1 VPWLTTTPRPSASA
15 AEAELQRDPYRS
27 DATIA
32 AALRC
37 SPVTVFYARRVLE
50 RSGAIPHVPPA
61 HRIARPRPQSSAAL
75 AVAQGASDPR
85 SVAGLAGVTLR
96 TAQKHLQRT
105 RPQQHDAA
113 AATDS
118 LSVRD
123 DTPSP
128 GSRATEALL
137 AHPRRS
143 NYALAASA
151 ACDEATIRRARQRLE
166 RSNEILAYLTQDR
179 TPKGPPGQPPGPI
192 RKPPAIPSLPRPPD
206 WSEGVCARVPRSQQ
220 GWWTSSDPVLR
231 EAAAELCATCPI
243 LIPCAEF
250 SLSLPVT
257 DSSVW
262 AGQSQVERLRR
273 KHAARQQ
280 AMPKPS
286 PRNLR

>member
-1 VPWLTTTPRPSASA
+1 VPWLTTTPRPAASA
-15 AEAELQRDPYRS
+15 AGRELQRDPHRS
-27 DATIA
+27 NQVIA

-75 AVAQGASDPR
+75 AVAQGASSPR
-85 SVAGLAGVTLR
+85 SVAEAASVTLR
-96 TAQKHLQRT
+96 TAQRQLARA
-105 RPQQHDAA
+105 RPAQHDAA
-113 AATDS
+113 AAADAI
-118 LSVRD
+118 SVRD

-143 NYALAASA
+143 NYALAADA

-166 RSNEILAYLTQDR
+166 RSNEILAYVTEERD
-179 TPKGPPGQPPGPI
+179 PKGPPGQPPGPI
-192 RKPPAIPSLPRPPD
+192 RRPPKIPDLPKPPD
-206 WSEGVCARVPRSQQ
+206 WSEGTCAHVPPSQQ
-220 GWWTSSDPVLR
+220 GWWTSQDPVLR
-231 EAAAELCATCPI
+231 EAAANLCLSCPV
-243 LIPCAEF
+243 LQPCAEF
-250 SLSLPVT
+250 SLALPVH
-257 DSSVW
+257 DP
-262 AGQSQVERLRR
+262 AIYGGMSQVERLRR
-273 KHAARQQ
+273 KHAQRQQ

>member
-1 VPWLTTTPRPSASA
+1 MPWLTTTPRPAASA

-32 AALRC
+32 AALHC

-61 HRIARPRPQSSAAL
+61 HRLARPRPVSDAAL
-75 AVAQGASDPR
+75 AVAQGASTAEA
-85 SVAGLAGVTLR
+85 VAEAASVTLR

-105 RPQQHDAA
+105 RPQQQDCA

-143 NYALAASA
+143 NYALAADA

-166 RSNEILAYLTQDR
+166 RSNEILAYVTEER
-179 TPKGPPGQPPGPI
+179 TPKGPPGQPPGEQ
-192 RKPPAIPSLPRPPD
+192 RRPPKIPDLPKPPD
-206 WSEGVCARVPRSQQ
+206 WSEGTCAHVPPAQQ
-220 GWWTSSDPVLR
+220 GWWTSQDPVLR
-231 EAAAELCATCPI
+231 EAAANLCLSCPV
-243 LIPCAEF
+243 LQPCAEF
-250 SLSLPVT
+250 SLALPVH
-257 DSSVW
+257 DP
-262 AGQSQVERLRR
+262 AIYGGMSQVERLRR

-280 AMPKPS
+280 ATPKPS